1 MASRKKLVVLISG
14 RGSNM
19 AAIVDA
25 CRQNTING
33 TVEAVI
39 SNKASAAGL
48 DYAKAAGIDAV
59 VVDHKGYQS
68 REAFDEALLD
78 AVLKY
83 QPDYVILA
91 GFMRILTTVFV
102 APLLGKL
109 VNIHP
114 SLLPRYPGLNTHQRA
129 VDAGDAEGGATVH
142 FVTEELDGGPSIIQV
157 RVPILP
163 EDDGNSLADRVIT
176 YEHGL
181 YVEAIRQLCEDRL
194 RFNDNHI
201 VTLDGKTLP
210 PEGLPYQPGEQ
221 G

>member
-1 MASRKKLVVLISG
+1 MTASKKLVVLISG

-25 CRQNTING
+25 CKQRKINAS
-33 TVEAVI
+33 VEAVI

-48 DYAKAAGIDAV
+48 DYAKNAGIDAL
-59 VVDHKGYQS
+59 VVDHKGYDS
-68 REAFDEALLD
+68 REAFDQALLD

-91 GFMRILTTVFV
+91 GFMRILTSVFV
-102 APLLGKL
+102 SPLLGKL

-114 SLLPRYPGLNTHQRA
+114 SLLPKYPGLNTHQRA

-142 FVTEELDGGPSIIQV
+142 FVTEELDGGPPIIQV

-163 EDDGNSLADRVIT
+163 EDDGDRLADRVIQ
-176 YEHGL
+176 YEHEL
-181 YVEAIRQLCEDRL
+181 YVEAIRQLCEGRL
-194 RFNDNHI
+194 HFDADNR
-201 VTLDGKTLP
+201 VTADGEPLP
-210 PEGLPYQPGEQ
+210 PTGLAYTPAPQS
-221 G
+221 

>member
-48 DYAKAAGIDAV
+48 DYAKTAGIDAV

-102 APLLGKL
+102 SPLLGKL

>member
-1 MASRKKLVVLISG
+1 MASKKKLVVLISG

-25 CRQNTING
+25 CKQQKINAS
-33 TVEAVI
+33 VAAVI

-48 DYAKAAGIDAV
+48 DYARSAGIDAV
-59 VVDHKGYQS
+59 VVEHKGYDS
-68 REAFDEALLD
+68 REDFDKALLD

-102 APLLGKL
+102 SPLLGKL

-114 SLLPRYPGLNTHQRA
+114 SLLPAYPGLNTHQRA
-129 VDAGDAEGGATVH
+129 IDAGDSEAGATVH
-142 FVTEELDGGPSIIQV
+142 FVTEELDGGPPIIQV

-163 EDDGNSLADRVIT
+163 GDDGEKLADRVIQF
-176 YEHGL
+176 EHGL
-181 YVEAIRQLCEDRL
+181 YVEAIKRLCDDRL
-194 RFNDNHI
+194 QYKPDI
-201 VTLDGKTLP
+201 GVMMDGQALP
-210 PEGLPYQPGEQ
+210 VSGLSYQPEQ
-221 G
+221 QD